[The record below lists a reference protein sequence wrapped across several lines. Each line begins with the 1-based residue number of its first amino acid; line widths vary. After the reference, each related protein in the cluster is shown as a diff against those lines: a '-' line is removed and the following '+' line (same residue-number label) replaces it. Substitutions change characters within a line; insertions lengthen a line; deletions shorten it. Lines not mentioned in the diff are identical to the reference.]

1 MLDRYEILR
10 AVFDGRH
17 VHAPI
22 VEEHGIRR
30 TSAHVLSLGAWIV
43 GKCLRTVGQL
53 FFDFFRDGEFGPIAT
68 ELPLPSTQT
77 KTADI

>member
-1 MLDRYEILR
+1 MDAMSMLQ
-10 AVFDGRH
+10 F
-17 VHAPI
+17 

-68 ELPLPSTQT
+68 ELPLPEHTNKNSGHLVRCL
-77 KTADI
+77 